1 MEKEILKE
9 KKFLAILNTIDD
21 GLMIFDD
28 KKKLILINKS
38 AKNFFEVGDEILNQS
53 TFTLSK
59 HPKMKFLFYLLREEI
74 DEVFRKEMKLKD
86 DLILEVSS
94 FPIESE
100 EKKLGSLII
109 LHDITREKTVERLK
123 TEFVS
128 VSAHQ
133 LRTPLASLR
142 WSLETLSQ
150 ERLGKLNEKQKEILQ
165 RAKDSI
171 ERMLKLINELLDV
184 VKIEEGKYI
193 SKISSYSFEEILKE
207 VIRDYQDKIKEK
219 ELKFE
224 IKLPSKKL
232 PKLRGDRAKISLV
245 VQNLLENAIRYSL
258 PGGEIAI
265 SLNLKENKLE
275 FSIRDTGIGIPREVQ
290 KHIFTKFFRS
300 PNAIK
305 IEAKGSGL
313 GLFVS
318 KNIIEAHG
326 GKIWFESRE
335 GKGTTF
341 YFTLP
346 IKWRPPAK

>member
-1 MEKEILKE
+1 MEKDILSE

-21 GLMIFDD
+21 GLMIFDNE
-28 KKKLILINKS
+28 KKLILMNKS
-38 AKNFFEVGDEILNQS
+38 AKSFFEVGDEILNQNS
-53 TFTLSK
+53 FTLSK
-59 HPKMKFLFYLLREEI
+59 HPKLKFLFYLLTEEI
-74 DEVFRKEMKLKD
+74 NKVFRKELKLKE

-94 FPIESE
+94 FQIQLE
-100 EKKLGSLII
+100 EKEFGRLII
-109 LHDITREKTVERLK
+109 LHDITREKTIDRLK

-150 ERLGKLNEKQKEILQ
+150 GRLGQLNLKQKEILQ
-165 RAKDSI
+165 KAKDSI

-193 SKISSYSFEEILKE
+193 SKISSFSFEEVLKD
-207 VIRDYQDKIKEK
+207 VIKDYQSKIKEK

-224 IKLPSKKL
+224 LKLPSKKL
-232 PKLRGDRAKISLV
+232 PKLKGDKAKISLV
-245 VQNLLENAIRYSL
+245 LQNLLENAVRYTF
-258 PGGEIAI
+258 PGGEITV
-265 SLNLKENKLE
+265 SLNLKGNELE
-275 FSIRDTGIGIPREVQ
+275 FSIRDTGIGIPKEVQ

-305 IEAKGSGL
+305 MEAKGSGL

-318 KNIIEAHG
+318 KNIVKAHG
-326 GKIWFESRE
+326 GKIWFESEE

-346 IKWRPPAK
+346 IKWKPPKK